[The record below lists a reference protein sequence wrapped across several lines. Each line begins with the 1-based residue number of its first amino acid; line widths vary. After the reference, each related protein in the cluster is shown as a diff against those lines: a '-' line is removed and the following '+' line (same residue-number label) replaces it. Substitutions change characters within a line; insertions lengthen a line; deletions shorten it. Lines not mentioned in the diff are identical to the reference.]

1 MVGFSRFTINS
12 KEDLKFISKGVKIQ
26 SLYVNIKCKLDG
38 YYFEKLYINEECIII
53 NCIVEEELVIKNP
66 NKFILIRN
74 CMIGNLKCIEIGNS
88 DASIHIEHNV
98 IYDGVV
104 FENFK
109 NLGKNVSI
117 YVYQNQLDSKLLI
130 KNNLLNEN
138 SCAICVACNRFIDS
152 NQDNIIVEVPEFVD
166 IKDNYCLNGYKIK
179 FIDYKKFPNYSGY
192 SRKYLC
198 NAMSLFVLESEFKL
212 KKIEPNRYMKIKNI
226 PQYISNK
233 NDPALQTGCEACS
246 CAIALSY
253 ILKEQISKNEM
264 ASYLEMKEP
273 GSASFWDAFIGDIY
287 NDGFGCMS
295 SVVVNAINKY
305 LREKGLDNE
314 YYVINT
320 TNMPL
325 YELLGF
331 VNSKIPVIVWC
342 TMGNN
347 ERMYHK
353 KNGST
358 KWEIDGNRL
367 YWPGNEHCV
376 VIAGY
381 SFTRGTIYLM
391 DPESDDNR
399 LLFKERNLYE
409 FENRFTELYSQSVLI
424 LKKKNTR

>member
-1 MVGFSRFTINS
+1 MVGLANFKINS

-26 SLYVNIKCKLDG
+26 NVHVNVKCKLDG
-38 YYFEKLYINEECIII
+38 YYFENLYINEECIVI
-53 NCIVEEELVIKNP
+53 NCIIEEKVVINNP
-66 NKFILIRN
+66 NKFVLIRN
-74 CMIGNLKCIEIGNS
+74 CMIGNLNCVDVGNNNS
-88 DASIHIEHNV
+88 SIHIEHNI

-104 FENFK
+104 FEKFN
-109 NLGKNVSI
+109 NLDKNVSI
-117 YVYQNQLDSKLLI
+117 YVYQNQLDSRILI
-130 KNNLLNEN
+130 NNGSANEN
-138 SCAICVACNRFIDS
+138 TCAMSVSCNRFSNS
-152 NQDNIIVEVPEFVD
+152 NQNNIVAEIPKYIDV
-166 IKDNYCLNGYKIK
+166 KDNYYLNNYKIK
-179 FIDYKKFPNYSGY
+179 FIDFKSFPNYSGY
-192 SRKYLC
+192 NRKYLGS
-198 NAMSLFVLESEFKL
+198 AMSLFVLESEFKL

-226 PQYISNK
+226 PQYVSND
-233 NDPALQTGCEACS
+233 NDPALQAGCEASS
-246 CAIALSY
+246 CAIALNY
-253 ILKEQISKNEM
+253 IFKQQITKNEM
-264 ASYLEMKEP
+264 ASYLEIKEP
-273 GSASFWDAFIGDIY
+273 GETSFWDAFIGDIY

-295 SVVVNAINKY
+295 SVVVQAINKY
-305 LREKGLDNE
+305 LKEKGLDKD

-358 KWEIDGNRL
+358 KWNINGNEL

-381 SFTRGTIYLM
+381 SFTRGTIYLI
-391 DPESDDNR
+391 DPENKDTR
-399 LLFKERNLYE
+399 FLFQERNLYE

-424 LKKKNTR
+424 LRKKNSR